1 MESLQNQIF
10 ILEYKLKL
18 SEKDILDM
26 PYWVLKYRIKQLD
39 EINKMQEEEHKKLE
53 QQIKSK
59 SSSISKFS
67 KK

>member
-1 MESLQNQIF
+1 LQNQIF

-26 PYWVLKYRIKQLD
+26 PYWILKYRIKQLD

>member
-1 MESLQNQIF
+1 
-10 ILEYKLKL
+10 
-18 SEKDILDM
+18 M

>member
-1 MESLQNQIF
+1 VESLQNQIF

-26 PYWVLKYRIKQLD
+26 PYWILKYRIKQLD

>member
-1 MESLQNQIF
+1 LQNQIF

>member
-1 MESLQNQIF
+1 VESLQNQIF